1 LEGINAEYSEDV
13 TPAIESRSKEILS
26 GGLPM
31 EQLTDF
37 LSNDLIASS
46 IHMATI
52 NVDRLFHIKPICM
65 IMNPNEIFSRLNFP
79 NKEINL
85 LPIRVIPSFC

>member
-1 LEGINAEYSEDV
+1 
-13 TPAIESRSKEILS
+13 
-26 GGLPM
+26 M
-31 EQLTDF
+31 EELTNSFSD
-37 LSNDLIASS
+37 DLVSSS

-52 NVDRLFHIKPICM
+52 NVDILIHIKRIGK